1 MQNTNKLILIRTMVI
16 IIAFMLAA
24 ACSGSMNNGS
34 DRSNSTKP
42 GDTATGDN
50 TTEDTVTKN
59 AEDSGGDQAPSKGE
73 TTEPAPESERR
84 ESGDRRYTSQQA
96 EVKAGQLTAGE
107 WDDLAAWQRFGNL
120 LNSKEGDD
128 NARYWSFH
136 AFNRL
141 EVVVTSGG
149 RAVSDAVVK
158 LSDNQREQEWEARTN
173 TDGKAYL
180 FAGLFNKEQND
191 KQSHYKVEVQAG
203 QYQKSIDQISLP
215 EQGTLKVDFGGEA
228 ELANSVDIMFV
239 VDTTGSMED
248 ELRYLEAELKD
259 VIGRV
264 GEQHGQQLDI
274 RLSANFYKDKFDD
287 YTVKSFPFTKDV
299 DQVVRKLAA
308 EKADGGGDYPEAVDA
323 ALRDAIHGHDWSD
336 QARAR
341 LLFLVLDAPPHYNT
355 KVVNEIQELIQTA
368 AAEGIRIIPV
378 ASSGVDVQTEYL
390 LRFMAVATGGT
401 YLFLTDDSGI
411 GGGHL
416 EPAAGEYEVKPLNDL
431 LVEMINRYVQP

>member
-1 MQNTNKLILIRTMVI
+1 MQQTNKLILFRTVVI
-16 IIAFMLAA
+16 IMVLMLAA
-24 ACSGSMNNGS
+24 ACSSSMNNGPDTS
-34 DRSNSTKP
+34 HSTTT
-42 GDTATGDN
+42 GDTATGDTATESAEGSN
-50 TTEDTVTKN
+50 TKEDR
-59 AEDSGGDQAPSKGE
+59 SQSKGE
-73 TTEPAPESERR
+73 ASEPATESERT
-84 ESGDRRYTSQQA
+84 EGGDRRYTSQQA

-128 NARYWSFH
+128 NLSYWSFQ

-149 RAVSDAVVK
+149 RAVSDAIVK
-158 LSDNQREQEWEARTN
+158 LSDNQRQLVWEAHTN

-180 FAGLFNKEQND
+180 FAGLYNKGQND
-191 KQSHYKVEVQAG
+191 KQSNYRVDVQAG
-203 QYQKSIDQISLP
+203 QYKKSLSQISLP
-215 EQGTLKVDFGGEA
+215 EQGTLKVDLGGEA
-228 ELANSVDIMFV
+228 ELANQVDIMFV

-264 GEQHGQQLDI
+264 GQQHGQQLDI
-274 RLSANFYKDKFDD
+274 RLSANFYKDKSDD

-299 DQVVRKLAA
+299 DEVVRQLAA

-323 ALRDAIHGHDWSD
+323 ALRDAVHSHDWSE

-368 AAEGIRIIPV
+368 AADGIRIIPV

-411 GGGHL
+411 GGDHL

-431 LVEMINRYVQP
+431 LVEMINRFVQP

>member
-1 MQNTNKLILIRTMVI
+1 MQNTKKFILFRTLVL
-16 IIAFMLAA
+16 IIALMLAA
-24 ACSGSMNNGS
+24 ACSGGMNSGP
-34 DRSNSTKP
+34 DRSNST
-42 GDTATGDN
+42 TTETGN
-50 TTEDTVTKN
+50 TTAENAATESDEGSSTK
-59 AEDSGGDQAPSKGE
+59 EDSSPSKE
-73 TTEPAPESERR
+73 EFAEPVPEGERR
-84 ESGDRRYTSQQA
+84 EGGDRRYSSQQA
-96 EVKAGQLTAGE
+96 EVKPGQLTAGE

-128 NARYWSFH
+128 NKYYWWFH

-141 EVVVTSGG
+141 EVIVTSGG

-158 LSDNQREQEWEARTN
+158 LSDNQRELVWEARTN

-180 FAGLFNKEQND
+180 FAGLFDKDQGD
-191 KQSHYKVEVQAG
+191 KQSNYRVEVQAG
-203 QYQKSIDQISLP
+203 QYSKSLSSIKLP
-215 EQGTLKVDFGGEA
+215 EQGTLKVDLGGEA
-228 ELANSVDIMFV
+228 EPSNQVDIMFV

-264 GEQHGQQLDI
+264 SEQHGQQLDM
-274 RLSANFYKDKFDD
+274 RLSANFYKDKYDD

-299 DQVVRKLAA
+299 DEVVRKIAA

-323 ALRDAIHGHDWSD
+323 ALRDAILEHDWSK

-341 LLFLVLDAPPHYNT
+341 LLFLVLDAPPHY
-355 KVVNEIQELIQTA
+355 KEEVVHEIQELMQTA
-368 AAEGIRIIPV
+368 AANGIRIIPV
-378 ASSGVDVQTEYL
+378 ASSGVDVPTEYL

-411 GGGHL
+411 GGEHL

>member
-1 MQNTNKLILIRTMVI
+1 MQNTNKFILFRTLVI
-16 IIAFMLAA
+16 IFALMLAA
-24 ACSGSMNNGS
+24 ACSGSMNSES
-34 DRSNSTKP
+34 DRSNSRTTET
-42 GDTATGDN
+42 GDTGVGSTDAESG
-50 TTEDTVTKN
+50 EGSSTK
-59 AEDSGGDQAPSKGE
+59 EDSSPSKGE
-73 TTEPAPESERR
+73 SAEPVPESERR
-84 ESGDRRYTSQQA
+84 KGGDRRYSSQQV
-96 EVKAGQLTAGE
+96 EVKPGQLTAGE
-107 WDDLAAWQRFGNL
+107 WDDLAVWQRFGNL

-149 RAVSDAVVK
+149 RAVSDAIVT
-158 LSDNQREQEWEARTN
+158 LNDNQRQQVWEARTN

-180 FAGLFNKEQND
+180 FAGLYDNGQND
-191 KQSHYKVEVQAG
+191 KQSNYKVEVQAG
-203 QYQKSIDQISLP
+203 QFIKSLSDINLP
-215 EQGTLKVDFGGEA
+215 EQGTLKVDLGGEA
-228 ELANSVDIMFV
+228 ELANQVDIMFV

-264 GEQHGQQLDI
+264 DQQHGQQLDM

-323 ALRDAIHGHDWSD
+323 ALRDAIHGHDWSE

-368 AAEGIRIIPV
+368 AADGIRIIPV